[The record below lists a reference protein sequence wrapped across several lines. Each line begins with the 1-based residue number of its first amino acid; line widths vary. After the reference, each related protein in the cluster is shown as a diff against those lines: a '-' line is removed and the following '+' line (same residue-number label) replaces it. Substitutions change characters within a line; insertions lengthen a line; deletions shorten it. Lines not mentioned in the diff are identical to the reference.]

1 MCSPMRDAIF
11 QPTFFALKLLQRA
24 CQMNL
29 SAVTMPCYVSF
40 SLERNPQFTRLPFRD
55 FFQTTI
61 QVKVAHEGLNVE
73 YVGDV
78 VLQVLFKCLARGR

>member
-24 CQMNL
+24 CQTNL

-55 FFQTTI
+55 FFQTKSNTPPCL
-61 QVKVAHEGLNVE
+61 GT
-73 YVGDV
+73 GDGPS
-78 VLQVLFKCLARGR
+78 F